1 MNRNNCSKKMHKE
14 VRNNTVYCKHC
25 GHSLAFLNKRATD
38 KVICSHCGYW
48 IYRNDFAEFQ
58 DKLKISMLKGDN
70 NDIQNK

>member
-25 GHSLAFLNKRATD
+25 GHSLAFLNKRAIN
-38 KVICSHCGYW
+38 KIICSHCGHW

-58 DKLKISMLKGDN
+58 DRLKMSMLKGGN